1 MIEINSDWSLY
12 AILTKEH
19 ADLQD
24 KRRVKCVIFSS
35 SEIVDCYLK
44 LGVGRVN
51 DIFYFAVQQLHLY
64 ILLNDIFF
72 CPTQLS
78 IVSFHS
84 FNVIAFLLSMI
95 SDCLSLSRMEF

>member
-12 AILTKEH
+12 AILTKE
-19 ADLQD
+19 LQD

-35 SEIVDCYLK
+35 LEIVDCYLK

-84 FNVIAFLLSMI
+84 FNVIAFLLSVI